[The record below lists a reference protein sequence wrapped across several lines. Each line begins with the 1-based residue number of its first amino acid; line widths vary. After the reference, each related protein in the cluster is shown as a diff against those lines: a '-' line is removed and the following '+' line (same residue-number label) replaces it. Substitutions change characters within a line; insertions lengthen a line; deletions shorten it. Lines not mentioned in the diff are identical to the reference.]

1 MKGGGGGEGSDG
13 EGTLVSSVLRKVVP
27 ASNGLVVEGEFAV
40 VGSGSWDFRDQLSMW
55 TSLCVIMYTIVSLA
69 DFIPA

>member
-1 MKGGGGGEGSDG
+1 MGGRSDG

-40 VGSGSWDFRDQLSMW
+40 VGSGSWDLEGVAV
-55 TSLCVIMYTIVSLA
+55 LITIR
-69 DFIPA
+69 F